1 MKPSEWNEWNT
12 NEKREY
18 ALALRSTMR
27 GKLIAGQALAK
38 AVLVMR
44 EAEYPETS
52 NIEDMETIG
61 LLYEPWFT
69 YYLNE
74 KEVTEVAM
82 TMLLAVKTEKS
93 KQMAVLVCANTP
105 KEAVDEVRRY
115 LKGIADLYKSNAD
128 FAKPREQKL
137 ELARYRAIQS
147 VYESLAETMI
157 IARPK

>member
-1 MKPSEWNEWNT
+1 
-12 NEKREY
+12 
-18 ALALRSTMR
+18 
-27 GKLIAGQALAK
+27 
-38 AVLVMR
+38 
-44 EAEYPETS
+44 
-52 NIEDMETIG
+52 
-61 LLYEPWFT
+61 
-69 YYLNE
+69 
-74 KEVTEVAM
+74 
-82 TMLLAVKTEKS
+82 
-93 KQMAVLVCANTP
+93 MAVLVCANTP